1 MEKYYY
7 YFLLFFIYSCIGWVV
22 EVIDQRIEIG
32 KYVNRGFL
40 IGPYCPIYGVGGL
53 IMVFTLSRYMDSPI
67 ILFVMAITICS
78 VLEYATGAILEKIFN
93 VRWWD
98 YSNKK
103 LNINGRICLE
113 TMIPFGLLGIV
124 VLYYIN
130 PFLTKKIY
138 SLSSGTLQLISIIIF
153 SLFFIDLVIS
163 LITIIKIKST
173 FKDIEKDGTEEIN
186 KKVIATVFKDNW
198 LIRRIFKAFPTF
210 KNKKE
215 LLISMQ
221 KRIEKELGR
230 LAKSIKR
237 DNKY

>member
-1 MEKYYY
+1 METYYY

-53 IMVFTLSRYMDSPI
+53 IMVFTLSRYMNSPI

>member
-1 MEKYYY
+1 MENYYY
-7 YFLLFFIYSCIGWVV
+7 YFLLFFVYCCIGWVV

-32 KYVNRGFL
+32 KLVNRGFL

-67 ILFVMAITICS
+67 ILFVMAIFICS
-78 VLEYATGAILEKIFN
+78 ILEYGTSYVLEKIFK

-113 TMIPFGLLGIV
+113 TMIPFGILGIA
-124 VLYYIN
+124 VLYYVN
-130 PFLTKKIY
+130 PFLTKIIK
-138 SLSSGTLQLISIIIF
+138 SLSYSTLQIISITLFTIF
-153 SLFFIDLVIS
+153 IIDLIIS

-186 KKVIATVFKDNW
+186 KKVISTVFKDNW
-198 LIRRIFKAFPTF
+198 LIRRLFRAFPNI

-215 LLISMQ
+215 LLISVQ
-221 KRIEKELGR
+221 KRVEKELGR

>member
-1 MEKYYY
+1 MDKFYY

-32 KYVNRGFL
+32 KFVNRGFL

-53 IMVFTLSRYMDSPI
+53 IMVFTLSRYMDSPV

-113 TMIPFGLLGIV
+113 TMVPFGILGIV
-124 VLYYIN
+124 VLYYVN
-130 PFLTKKIY
+130 PFLTKHIY
-138 SLSSGTLQLISIIIF
+138 SLSSSTLQIVAISIF
-153 SLFFIDLVIS
+153 VLFMIDLIIS

-198 LIRRIFKAFPTF
+198 LIRRIFKAFPNF

-215 LLISMQ
+215 LLITMQ

-237 DNKY
+237 NNKY

>member
-1 MEKYYY
+1 MENYYY
-7 YFLLFFIYSCIGWVV
+7 YFLLFFIYCCIGWVV

-32 KYVNRGFL
+32 KLVNRGFL

-67 ILFVMAITICS
+67 ILFVMAIFICS
-78 VLEYATGAILEKIFN
+78 ILEYGTSYVLEKIFK

-113 TMIPFGLLGIV
+113 TMIPFGILGIA
-124 VLYYIN
+124 VLYYVN
-130 PFLTKKIY
+130 PFLTKIIK
-138 SLSSGTLQLISIIIF
+138 SLSYSTLQIISITLFTIF
-153 SLFFIDLVIS
+153 IIDLIIS
-163 LITIIKIKST
+163 LITVIKIKST

-198 LIRRIFKAFPTF
+198 LIRRLFRAFPNI

-215 LLISMQ
+215 LLISVQ
-221 KRIEKELGR
+221 KRVEKELGR

>member
-1 MEKYYY
+1 MDKLYY

-53 IMVFTLSRYMDSPI
+53 IMVFTLSRYMDSPV

-78 VLEYATGAILEKIFN
+78 VLEYATGAVLEKIFN

-113 TMIPFGLLGIV
+113 TMVPFGILGIV
-124 VLYYIN
+124 VLYYVN

-138 SLSSGTLQLISIIIF
+138 SLSSSTLQIISISIF
-153 SLFFIDLVIS
+153 SLFMIDLIIS

-198 LIRRIFKAFPTF
+198 LIRRIFKAFPNF

-230 LAKSIKR
+230 FAKSIKR
-237 DNKY
+237 NNKY